1 MIAASARAAVQ
12 LAREIAQIVP
22 LPPGG
27 RHRDP
32 DMCRAWEELML
43 DAASGLAASVG
54 YDRRVLDLAL
64 GPELEVGVN
73 PPWRVLLILA
83 QLEAEAR
90 DELRTAARVSSASGR
105 PRLTGARTSVTALS
119 FDRSFAGARAAAR

>member
-1 MIAASARAAVQ
+1 MIAASALTAVQ
-12 LAREIAQIVP
+12 LAREIAQVVP

-27 RHRDP
+27 QHRDP
-32 DMCRAWEELML
+32 EMCRAWEELML
-43 DAASGLAASVG
+43 DAASGIAASVG
-54 YDRRVLDLAL
+54 YDRRVLDAAL

-90 DELRTAARVSSASGR
+90 DEFRMGAKANGAGSR
-105 PRLTGARTSVTALS
+105 PRLARARTAVTAPS
-119 FDRSFAGARAAAR
+119 IDRSFASARAVAR

>member
-1 MIAASARAAVQ
+1 
-12 LAREIAQIVP
+12 
-22 LPPGG
+22 
-27 RHRDP
+27 
-32 DMCRAWEELML
+32 ML

-90 DELRTAARVSSASGR
+90 DELRTAARVSNASGR